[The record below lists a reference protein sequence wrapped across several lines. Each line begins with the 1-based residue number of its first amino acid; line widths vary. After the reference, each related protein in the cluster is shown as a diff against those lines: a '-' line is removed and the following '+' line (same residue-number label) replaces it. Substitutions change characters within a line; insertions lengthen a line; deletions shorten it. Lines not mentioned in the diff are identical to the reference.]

1 MYNCKYKS
9 VVFGSAIIN
18 QHSLK
23 MATVQVCDTADDAA
37 LARSLQLLADLEYMQ
52 IQRAVKAALD
62 RGRRSAVPRNIVVP
76 NPYEDSRSQPVSV
89 ISTPESQGRAIE
101 YRRTSTPEAEVSGRN
116 RPSRNRTSLSSRA
129 QRSNPTPSLAGVLTD
144 GSNDDKS
151 LCYVTCEI
159 NDRLVEMMVDTGA
172 QTSVISE
179 GLMRKL
185 KLEKM
190 LNTWYNGVASGVGTA
205 RILGRIERCPVQIGS
220 VEFLLYF
227 CVLETPDDL
236 LLLGIDQMRRFKCQV
251 DLEDNKLVFG
261 GKGGV
266 EVDLLSSS
274 D

>member
-1 MYNCKYKS
+1 
-9 VVFGSAIIN
+9 VVFGGEIIN
-18 QHSLK
+18 QLIYTVK
-23 MATVQVCDTADDAA
+23 MATLQVCDTTDDAA
-37 LARSLQLLADLEYMQ
+37 LAQSLQLLADLEFLQ
-52 IQRAVKAALD
+52 LQHAVKAALD
-62 RGRRSAVPRNIVVP
+62 RGRRSAVPRSIVVP
-76 NPYEDSRSQPVSV
+76 SPYDASRSQPVSV
-89 ISTPESQGRAIE
+89 PVSEGRAIE
-101 YRRTSTPEAEVSGRN
+101 YRRTSEAACGSQ
-116 RPSRNRTSLSSRA
+116 PSRNRTSHSSRA
-129 QRSNPTPSLAGVLTD
+129 KRSNPTPSLAGALTD
-144 GSNDDKS
+144 GSNNDKS
-151 LCYVTCEI
+151 LVYVTCEI
-159 NDRLVEMMVDTGA
+159 NNRLVEMMVDTGA
-172 QTSVISE
+172 QTSVISD

-185 KLEKM
+185 KLGKM

-274 D
+274 G

>member
-1 MYNCKYKS
+1 
-9 VVFGSAIIN
+9 
-18 QHSLK
+18 
-23 MATVQVCDTADDAA
+23 MATLQVCDTTDDAA
-37 LARSLQLLADLEYMQ
+37 LARSLQLVADLEYMQ
-52 IQRAVKAALD
+52 IQQAVRAAID
-62 RGRRSAVPRNIVVP
+62 RGRRSAVPRSIVVP
-76 NPYEDSRSQPVSV
+76 NPYDDSRSQPVSV
-89 ISTPESQGRAIE
+89 ISTPASPGRAIE
-101 YRRTSTPEAEVSGRN
+101 YRRTPEVVTRES
-116 RPSRNRTSLSSRA
+116 RPSRNRTSRA

-159 NDRLVEMMVDTGA
+159 NNRLVEMMVDTGA
-172 QTSVISE
+172 QTSVISD

-185 KLEKM
+185 NLGKM
-190 LNTWYNGVASGVGTA
+190 LNTWYTGVASGVGTA
-205 RILGRIERCPVQIGS
+205 RILGRIERCPVQIGN
-220 VEFLLYF
+220 VEFMLYF

-274 D
+274 E